1 MTVKELHD
9 ALSMAYW
16 KGIADTKV
24 DIPMDKVD
32 ELNKTCEAYLDKL
45 LVQVL
50 SGIKVSVK

>member
-16 KGIADTKV
+16 KGISDTKV

-32 ELNKTCEAYLDKL
+32 EFNKNCEAYLDKL